1 MQQGDRG
8 KTERN
13 TDRCSQNKQAD
24 SQEGSE
30 I

>member
-13 TDRCSQNKQAD
+13 TDSCSQNRRTDRQTKNR
-24 SQEGSE
+24 
-30 I
+30 